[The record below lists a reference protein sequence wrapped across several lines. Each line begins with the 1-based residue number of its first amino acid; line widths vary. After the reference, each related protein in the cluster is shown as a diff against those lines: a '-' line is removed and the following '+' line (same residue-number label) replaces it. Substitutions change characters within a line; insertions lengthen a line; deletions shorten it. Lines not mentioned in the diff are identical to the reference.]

1 MTGEATG
8 ELLRRRHILLIHE
21 DAFIGRYLAEVIMRS
36 GGTVTHLLRVATG
49 AAPFDTTLPPCALV
63 LSDTAPAGDVV
74 AAAAERGLPF
84 IIVRSAQR
92 ACAVA
97 PTEHV
102 LTAPFAGFQ
111 VVELLHHMLA
121 RQDSADEPPAADRP
135 CHGE

>member
-1 MTGEATG
+1 MTGEAMG
-8 ELLRRRHILLIHE
+8 GLLRRRHILLIHE

-36 GGTVTHLLRVATG
+36 GGTVTHLPGVTAG
-49 AAPFDTTLPPCALV
+49 AAPFDILLLACALV
-63 LSDTAPAGDVV
+63 LSDTAPASDAVA

-84 IIVRSAQR
+84 AIVRSAQR

-111 VVELLHHMLA
+111 VVELLHHMLE
-121 RQDSADEPPAADRP
+121 RQEPAIGTAADRP
-135 CHGE
+135 RHGG